1 MVLLSGIY
9 ELEPLVGTPINNA
22 LDLDLEASHRSSPA
36 RLRITSP
43 PSTLVAWGANETDQ
57 FKRQSRLFAQSL
69 LAAGAQTIEHEVAG
83 RNHFDILTDLG
94 REASELGAA
103 VHRLIEST

>member
-22 LDLDLEASHRSSPA
+22 LDLDLKAAHRSSPA

-43 PSTLVAWGANETDQ
+43 PSALVAWGANETDQ
-57 FKRQSRLFAQSL
+57 FKRQSRLFAQNL
-69 LAAGAQTIEHEVAG
+69 QAAGAQTIEHEVAG